1 MKIIL
6 IGDETNVQEKIISA
20 LHAIG
25 HDNVLIYPEEKQ
37 IMAEACLVCDKTIRR
52 GELVQ
57 QVIVNIAN
65 AVGIAKDLN
74 ELYRA
79 INDELNRLIDATNL
93 YIAIYDPKNDQ
104 FQLPLQHDKLE
115 EAIPVI
121 PAGKTLTRYVFMA
134 NQALL
139 LRHDDIERMAKE
151 GLIER
156 KGFPAQA
163 WIGVPLRSESS
174 TIGVLVVQNYENK
187 DAYTDEDLELLKFVS
202 NQIRISIDRKKSEME
217 LINAK
222 EKAIQSDKLKSS
234 FLMNMSHE
242 VRTPMNAI
250 IGFSTLL
257 NDEDISKDETMEYVS
272 LISSNASTLLSIID
286 NVIEVAKLESG
297 EVVLERKQFGINQLL
312 VDLLETFEKSE
323 AHRPEVSVTISTAGS
338 DEEYMLYNDPSRLM
352 QMLSILIGNGLK
364 FTEEGSVEFGYKLIE
379 NKYIEFIIKDT
390 GVGIPVSQ
398 QVNIFE
404 RFRQA
409 DNSLT
414 RKFGGTG
421 LGLTIVKHLVDL
433 MDGQIV
439 VESEEGK
446 GTMFRILLPLV
457 QPSVEVL
464 PGIIAKAKP
473 KLDLSGKHILVVEDV
488 ESNYQYIVAVLKS
501 TMVNIHWITDGNAAV
516 DFCLN
521 YPDIDMVFMDIN
533 LPGIDGYEATR
544 QIRTTKPDLP
554 IIALTAYAMTGE
566 RERSLDAGC
575 NEYLSKPVSPRELL
589 AVVTKFLV

>member
-6 IGDETNVQEKIISA
+6 IGDETNEQEKIISA

-25 HDNVLIYPEEKQ
+25 QDNVTIYHEEKQ
-37 IMAEACLVCDKTIRR
+37 ILADACLVCDKTIRR

-65 AVGIAKDLN
+65 SVDIAKDLN
-74 ELYRA
+74 ELYGV

-93 YIAIYDPKNDQ
+93 YIAIYDSKNDQ
-104 FQLPLQHDKLE
+104 FQLPMQHDKLE
-115 EAIPVI
+115 EALPVI
-121 PAGKTLTRYVFMA
+121 PAGKTLTRYIYTT

-139 LRHDDIERMAKE
+139 LQFDDIDRMARE
-151 GLIER
+151 GVIER
-156 KGFPAQA
+156 KGVPAQA
-163 WIGVPLRSESS
+163 WLGVPLRSESS
-174 TIGVLVVQNYENK
+174 IIGVLVVQNYENK

-202 NQIRISIDRKKSEME
+202 NQIRISIDRKKSELE
-217 LINAK
+217 LIDAK
-222 EKAIQSDKLKSS
+222 EKAIQSDKLKTS
-234 FLMNMSHE
+234 FLTNMSHE

-272 LISSNASTLLSIID
+272 LISSNATTLLSIID
-286 NVIEVAKLESG
+286 NVIEVAKLEAG

-312 VDLLETFEKSE
+312 VDLLETFEKSNE
-323 AHRPEVSVTISTAGS
+323 RRPDVSVTISTAGS
-338 DEEYMLYNDPSRLM
+338 DEEYMLYNDPTRLM

-390 GVGIPVSQ
+390 GIGIPVSQ

-446 GTMFRILLPLV
+446 GTMFRILLPLI

-464 PGIIAKAKP
+464 PGIITKAKP

-501 TMVNIHWITDGNAAV
+501 TMVSIHWITDGNAAV

-521 YPDIDMVFMDIN
+521 YPDINMVFMDIN

-554 IIALTAYAMTGE
+554 IVALTAYAMTGE
-566 RERSLDAGC
+566 RERSLNAGC

-589 AVVTKFLV
+589 AVVSRFLV

>member
-6 IGDETNVQEKIISA
+6 IGDETNEQEKIISA
-20 LHAIG
+20 MHAIG
-25 HDNVLIYPEEKQ
+25 HDNVLIYPEEKL
-37 IMAEACLVCDKTIRR
+37 IKAEACLVCDKTIRR

-65 AVGIAKDLN
+65 AVGVSKDLN
-74 ELYRA
+74 ELYRV

-93 YIAIYDPKNDQ
+93 YIAIYDSKNDQ
-104 FQLPLQHDKLE
+104 FQLPMQHDKLE
-115 EAIPVI
+115 DAIPVI
-121 PAGKTLTRYVFMA
+121 PAGKTLTRYIYTT

-139 LRHDDIERMAKE
+139 LRFDDIERMAKE

-156 KGFPAQA
+156 RGFPAQA

-202 NQIRISIDRKKSEME
+202 NQIRISIDQKKSELE
-217 LINAK
+217 LIRAK
-222 EKAIQSDKLKSS
+222 ERAIESDKLKTA
-234 FLMNMSHE
+234 FLTNMSHE

-272 LISSNASTLLSIID
+272 LIASNASTLLKIID
-286 NVIEVAKLESG
+286 NVIEVAKLEAG
-297 EVVLERKQFGINQLL
+297 EVVLERKQFGINQLM
-312 VDLLETFEKSE
+312 VDLLETFENNE
-323 AHRPEVSVTISTAGS
+323 ARRPDVSVTISTAGS

-364 FTEEGSVEFGYKLIE
+364 FTEEGSVEFGYKLLE
-379 NKYIEFIIKDT
+379 SKYIEFIIKDT
-390 GVGIPVSQ
+390 GIGIPVSQ

-439 VESEEGK
+439 LESKEGK

-464 PGIIAKAKP
+464 PGIIIKAKP

-501 TMVNIHWITDGNAAV
+501 TMVSIHWITDGNAAV

-554 IIALTAYAMTGE
+554 IVALTAYAMTGE

-589 AVVTKFLV
+589 AVVTRFLV

>member
-6 IGDETNVQEKIISA
+6 IGDETNEQEKIISA

-57 QVIVNIAN
+57 HVIVNIAN
-65 AVGIAKDLN
+65 AVGISKDLN
-74 ELYRA
+74 ELYRV

-121 PAGKTLTRYVFMA
+121 PAGKTLTRYIFMA

-139 LRHDDIERMAKE
+139 LRHDDIEGMAKE

-222 EKAIQSDKLKSS
+222 EKASQSDKLKSS

-352 QMLSILIGNGLK
+352 QMLSILIGNGL
-364 FTEEGSVEFGYKLIE
+364 
-379 NKYIEFIIKDT
+379 
-390 GVGIPVSQ
+390 
-398 QVNIFE
+398 
-404 RFRQA
+404 
-409 DNSLT
+409 
-414 RKFGGTG
+414 
-421 LGLTIVKHLVDL
+421 
-433 MDGQIV
+433 
-439 VESEEGK
+439 
-446 GTMFRILLPLV
+446 
-457 QPSVEVL
+457 
-464 PGIIAKAKP
+464 
-473 KLDLSGKHILVVEDV
+473 
-488 ESNYQYIVAVLKS
+488 
-501 TMVNIHWITDGNAAV
+501 
-516 DFCLN
+516 
-521 YPDIDMVFMDIN
+521 
-533 LPGIDGYEATR
+533 
-544 QIRTTKPDLP
+544 
-554 IIALTAYAMTGE
+554 
-566 RERSLDAGC
+566 
-575 NEYLSKPVSPRELL
+575 
-589 AVVTKFLV
+589 

>member
-6 IGDETNVQEKIISA
+6 IGDEANEQEKIISA
-20 LHAIG
+20 MHDIG
-25 HDNVLIYPEEKQ
+25 NENIVIYHEEKQ
-37 IMAEACLVCDKTIRR
+37 ILADACLVCDTAIRR

-65 AVGIAKDLN
+65 SVDIAKDLN
-74 ELYRA
+74 ELYRV

-121 PAGKTLTRYVFMA
+121 PAGKTLTRYIFST

-139 LRHDDIERMAKE
+139 LKFDDIERMARD

-156 KGFPAQA
+156 KGVPAQV
-163 WIGVPLRSESS
+163 WMGVPLLSESS
-174 TIGVLVVQNYENK
+174 IIGVMVVQNYENK
-187 DAYTDEDLELLKFVS
+187 DAYTEEDLELLKFVS
-202 NQIRISIDRKKSEME
+202 NQIRISIDRKKSELE
-217 LINAK
+217 LVEAK
-222 EKAIQSDKLKSS
+222 EKAIQSDKLKTS
-234 FLMNMSHE
+234 FLTNMSHE

-257 NDEDISKDETMEYVS
+257 SDDDITKDETVEYIS
-272 LISSNASTLLSIID
+272 LIVSNASTLLRIID
-286 NVIEVAKLESG
+286 NVIEVAKLEAG

-312 VDLLETFEKSE
+312 VDLLETCEKSE
-323 AHRPEVSVTISTAGS
+323 ARRPDVSVTISTAGS

-352 QMLSILIGNGLK
+352 QMLSILIGNALK
-364 FTEEGSVEFGYKLIE
+364 FTEGGSVDFGYKLIE
-379 NKYIEFIIKDT
+379 KKQIEFIIKDT
-390 GVGIPVSQ
+390 GIGIPATQ

-414 RKFGGTG
+414 RKYGGTG

-439 VESEEGK
+439 LESEEGK
-446 GTMFRILLPLV
+446 GTTFRILLPVV
-457 QPSVEVL
+457 QPTVEVL
-464 PGIIAKAKP
+464 PGLIVKAKP
-473 KLDLSGKHILVVEDV
+473 RLDLSGKHILVVEDV

-501 TMVNIHWITDGNAAV
+501 TKVSIHWITDGNAAV

-544 QIRTTKPDLP
+544 QIRESKPDLP
-554 IIALTAYAMTGE
+554 IVALTAYAMTGE
-566 RERSLDAGC
+566 RERSLDSGC
-575 NEYLSKPVSPRELL
+575 NEYLSKPVSPKELL
-589 AVVTKFLV
+589 AVVTRFLV

>member
-6 IGDETNVQEKIISA
+6 IGDETNEQEKIISA

-25 HDNVLIYPEEKQ
+25 QDNVLIYHEEKQ
-37 IMAEACLVCDKTIRR
+37 ILADACLVCDTAIRR

-65 AVGIAKDLN
+65 SVGIAKDLN
-74 ELYRA
+74 ELYRV
-79 INDELNRLIDATNL
+79 INDELNRLIDANNL

-104 FQLPLQHDKLE
+104 FQLPLQHDKME
-115 EAIPVI
+115 EVIPVI
-121 PAGKTLTRYVFMA
+121 PAGKTLTRYIFTT

-139 LRHDDIERMAKE
+139 LKFDDIERMDRE
-151 GLIER
+151 GLIVR
-156 KGFPAQA
+156 KGVPAQA
-163 WIGVPLRSESS
+163 WMGVPLRSESS

-187 DAYTDEDLELLKFVS
+187 DAYSEEDLELLKFVS
-202 NQIRISIDRKKSEME
+202 NQIRISIDRKKSELE
-217 LINAK
+217 LIRAK
-222 EKAIQSDKLKSS
+222 ERAIESDKLKTA
-234 FLMNMSHE
+234 FLTNMSHE

-286 NVIEVAKLESG
+286 NVIEVAKLEAG

-312 VDLLETFEKSE
+312 VDLLDTFEKSE
-323 AHRPEVSVTISTAGS
+323 VRRPDVSVTISTAGS
-338 DEEYMLYNDPSRLM
+338 DEEYMLYNDPTRLM

-379 NKYIEFIIKDT
+379 NKQIEFIIKDT
-390 GVGIPVSQ
+390 GIGIPVSQ

-414 RKFGGTG
+414 RKYGGTG

-457 QPSVEVL
+457 QPSVEIL
-464 PGIIAKAKP
+464 PGITTKAKP

-501 TMVNIHWITDGNAAV
+501 TMVSIHWITDGNAAV

-544 QIRTTKPDLP
+544 QIRETKPDLP

-589 AVVTKFLV
+589 AVVTRFLV

>member
-6 IGDETNVQEKIISA
+6 ISDETDEQEKVISA
-20 LHAIG
+20 LHDIG
-25 HDNVLIYPEEKQ
+25 QDNVHIYPEEKQ
-37 IMAEACLVCDKTIRR
+37 ILADACLVCDAAIRR

-65 AVGIAKDLN
+65 SVGIAKDLSD
-74 ELYRA
+74 LYSV
-79 INDELNRLIDATNL
+79 INDELNQLIDATNL
-93 YIAIYDPKNDQ
+93 FIAIYDPANDQ

-115 EAIPVI
+115 ESIPVI
-121 PAGKTLTRYVFMA
+121 PAGKTLSRYLFTT
-134 NQALL
+134 NQAMLL
-139 LRHDDIERMAKE
+139 KFDDIERMASE

-156 KGFPAQA
+156 KGVPAQA
-163 WIGVPLRSESS
+163 WMGVPLRSESS
-174 TIGVLVVQNYENK
+174 IIGVLVVQNYENK
-187 DAYTDEDLELLKFVS
+187 DAYTIEDLELLKFVS
-202 NQIRISIDRKKSEME
+202 NQIRISIDRKKSELE
-217 LINAK
+217 LVDAK
-222 EKAIQSDKLKSS
+222 EKAIQSDKLKTS
-234 FLMNMSHE
+234 FLTNMSHE

-257 NDEDISKDETMEYVS
+257 NDEDISKDESMEYVS
-272 LISSNASTLLSIID
+272 LIASNASILLRIID
-286 NVIEVAKLESG
+286 NVIEVAKLEAG

-312 VDLLETFEKSE
+312 VDLLEVFEKSD
-323 AHRPEVSVTISTAGS
+323 ARRPDVSVNISIAGS

-352 QMLSILIGNGLK
+352 QMLSILIGNALK
-364 FTEEGSVEFGYKLIE
+364 FTEEGSVDFGYKLIE

-390 GVGIPVSQ
+390 GVGIPASQ

-433 MDGQIV
+433 MGGQIV
-439 VESEEGK
+439 LESEEGK
-446 GTMFRILLPLV
+446 GTLFRILLPIF
-457 QPSVEVL
+457 QPTVEVL
-464 PGIIAKAKP
+464 PGLTVKAKP
-473 KLDLSGKHILVVEDV
+473 RLDLSGKHILVVEDV

-501 TMVNIHWITDGNAAV
+501 TMVSIHWITDGNAAV

-544 QIRTTKPDLP
+544 QIRETKPDLP
-554 IIALTAYAMTGE
+554 IIALTAYAMSGE
-566 RERSLDAGC
+566 RERSMDAGC

-589 AVVTKFLV
+589 AVVTKFLI

>member
-6 IGDETNVQEKIISA
+6 VGDDANEKEKIISA

-25 HDNVLIYPEEKQ
+25 ENDVHVYQEEKQ
-37 IMAEACLVCDKTIRR
+37 ILADACLVCDTAIRR
-52 GELVQ
+52 GGLVQ

-65 AVGIAKDLN
+65 SVGTSKNLN
-74 ELYRA
+74 DLYRI
-79 INDELNRLIDATNL
+79 INYELNRLIDATNL
-93 YIAIYDPKNDQ
+93 YIAIYDPKKDL

-115 EAIPVI
+115 ESIPVI
-121 PAGKTLTRYVFMA
+121 PAGKTLTRYIYTT

-139 LRHDDIERMAKE
+139 LKFDDIEKMAKE

-156 KGFPAQA
+156 RGVPAQV
-163 WIGVPLRSESS
+163 WMGVPLRSESS

-187 DAYTDEDLELLKFVS
+187 DAYTLEYLELLKFLS
-202 NQIRISIDRKKSEME
+202 NQIRISIDLKKSELE
-217 LINAK
+217 LIEAK
-222 EKAIQSDKLKSS
+222 EKAVQSDRLKTS
-234 FLMNMSHE
+234 FLTNMSHE

-272 LISSNASTLLSIID
+272 LIASNASALLRIID
-286 NVIEVAKLESG
+286 NVIEVAKLEAG
-297 EVVLERKQFGINQLL
+297 EVELERKQFGINQLL
-312 VDLLETFEKSE
+312 VDLLDTFERSE
-323 AHRPEVSVTISTAGS
+323 DRRPEVSVSISAAGS
-338 DEEYMLYNDPSRLM
+338 DEEYMLYNDSSRLT
-352 QMLSILIGNGLK
+352 QMLSILIGNALK
-364 FTEEGSVEFGYKLIE
+364 FTEEGSVDFGYKL
-379 NKYIEFIIKDT
+379 NDNNSIEFIIKDT
-390 GVGIPVSQ
+390 GIGIPTSQ

-421 LGLTIVKHLVDL
+421 LGLTIVKHLVEL
-433 MDGQIV
+433 MEGEIFL
-439 VESEEGK
+439 ESEEGK
-446 GTMFRILLPLV
+446 GTQFRIILPVV
-457 QPSVEVL
+457 QQKVEIL
-464 PGIIAKAKP
+464 PGIAVKPKP

-501 TMVNIHWITDGNAAV
+501 TMVSIHWITDGNAAV
-516 DFCLN
+516 DFCLS

-533 LPGIDGYEATR
+533 LPGIDGYAATR
-544 QIRTTKPDLP
+544 IIRESKPDLP

-566 RERSLDAGC
+566 RERSQDAGC
-575 NEYLSKPVSPRELL
+575 NDYLSKPVSPKELL
-589 AVVTKFLV
+589 AIVTKFLT